1 MTIDHKIIWN
11 EVKDY
16 MFITLG
22 LFLYTIAFTVFL
34 MPYQIVAGG
43 VTGLSAI
50 IYYATGFHIENTY
63 IIINGLLLLMALK
76 ILGFKFLMKTIFA
89 IFTLYFM
96 LKFAQDI
103 LPKQANGLPFKLMG
117 EGQDFMS
124 MLIGC
129 VITGIALATVFLH
142 NGSTGGT
149 DIIAASVNKY
159 HNVSLGSVLI
169 AADFCIIGSCMFF
182 PQFGTYLERA
192 HKVMF
197 GFCVMAMENYV
208 LDYVMN
214 ARRQSVQ
221 FFIFSRKWQEIANA
235 IGTEMQHGVTILD
248 GHGWYT
254 GKEMKVLCILA
265 KKIES
270 VNMFRLIKMIDPNAF
285 VSQSSVI
292 GVYGE
297 GFDEMKVKIKKNH
310 KKVKIVFATNN
321 LNKLTEVRKILGNKF
336 QVMSLAELGCNDD
349 IPEKGQ
355 TLKDNALIKAQWI
368 YDKYHV
374 NCFADD
380 TGLEVE
386 ALGGAPGVYSARYA
400 GGEGHDSEANMKK
413 LLSELENK
421 ENRKARFRT
430 VIALIIDGKV
440 TTFDGIINGTI
451 THEKRGGEGFGYDP
465 IFMPEGHN
473 KTFAELGAD
482 IKNHISHRAK
492 AVQKLADYL
501 LK

>member
-1 MTIDHKIIWN
+1 MTIDHKMILN
-11 EVKDY
+11 EVRDY
-16 MFITLG
+16 MFIAFG
-22 LFLYTIAFTVFL
+22 LLLYTIAFTVFL

-50 IYYATGFHIENTY
+50 IYYATGFHLENTY
-63 IIINGLLLLMALK
+63 IIINGLLLIVALK
-76 ILGFKFLMKTIFA
+76 ILGYKFLMKTIFA

-96 LKFAQDI
+96 LRFAQDI
-103 LPKQANGLPFKLMG
+103 IPKQDNGLPL
-117 EGQDFMS
+117 
-124 MLIGC
+124 GC
-129 VITGIALATVFLH
+129 VITGIALALVFLN

-159 HNVSLGSVLI
+159 HNISLGSVLI

-182 PQFGTYLERA
+182 PQFGTYIERA

-235 IGTEMQHGVTILD
+235 IGTQMGHGVTILD

-265 KKIES
+265 KKNES

-297 GFDEMKVKIKKNH
+297 GFDEMKVKIKKVEA
-310 KKVKIVFATNN
+310 KKMKIVFATNN
-321 LNKLTEVRKILGNKF
+321 LNKLSEVKKILGNKF
-336 QVMSLAELGCNDD
+336 EIMSLSDIGCHDD

-355 TLKDNALIKAQWI
+355 TLKDNAIIKAQWV

-380 TGLEVE
+380 TGLEVD

-413 LLSELENK
+413 LLSELENND
-421 ENRKARFRT
+421 NRKARFRT
-430 VIALIIDGKV
+430 VIALIINGKV
-440 TTFDGIINGTI
+440 TTFDGIVNGSI
-451 THEKRGGEGFGYDP
+451 TKEKRGGEGFGYDP
-465 IFMPEGHN
+465 IFMPEGFN
-473 KTFAELGAD
+473 KTFAELGTG
-482 IKNHISHRAK
+482 IKNNISHRAK

-501 LK
+501 LKM